1 MIELFVFVF
10 GAVVGSFL
18 NVCIYRLPKGRS
30 VVVPSSHCPNCG
42 QKIRWSDNIPILSY
56 LLLAGK
62 ARCCRAKIS
71 PRYFVV
77 ELLTA
82 AVFLAI
88 FVVFGVT
95 ARSFAYMAFVSGLII
110 ATFVDLEIQEI
121 PDEISI
127 GGLFAALALSV
138 AFPSML
144 NEAGRGSAVLNSFLG
159 ALAGALMI
167 YGIGMLGELA
177 FKKEAMGGGDVKLM
191 AMIGAFL
198 GWKLVILTFFLA
210 PFLGSV
216 VGIIMKIRE
225 GRDVIPYGPYLS
237 LAAVFSMFFGD
248 RLLRL
253 LFYGTL

>member
-1 MIELFVFVF
+1 
-10 GAVVGSFL
+10 
-18 NVCIYRLPKGRS
+18 
-30 VVVPSSHCPNCG
+30 
-42 QKIRWSDNIPILSY
+42 
-56 LLLAGK
+56 
-62 ARCCRAKIS
+62 
-71 PRYFVV
+71 
-77 ELLTA
+77 
-82 AVFLAI
+82 
-88 FVVFGVT
+88 
-95 ARSFAYMAFVSGLII
+95 
-110 ATFVDLEIQEI
+110 
-121 PDEISI
+121 
-127 GGLFAALALSV
+127 
-138 AFPSML
+138 
-144 NEAGRGSAVLNSFLG
+144 
-159 ALAGALMI
+159 MI

-225 GRDVIPYGPYLS
+225 GKDVIPYGPYLS